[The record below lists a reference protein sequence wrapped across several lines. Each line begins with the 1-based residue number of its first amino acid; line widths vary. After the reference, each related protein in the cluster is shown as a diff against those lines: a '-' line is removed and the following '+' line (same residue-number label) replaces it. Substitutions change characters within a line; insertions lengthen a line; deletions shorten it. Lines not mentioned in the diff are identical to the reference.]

1 MVGAIESHSSDCVRD
16 SSVDDVGAVLCI
28 VQTVKKVKAVW
39 EFPTGEVQFS
49 VIDCSPCQPSV
60 EYFHETEME
69 VDNKE
74 FVTFLLC
81 YSTAMFQREVTSGSH
96 VWLFF
101 PCQIGHSRLM

>member
-60 EYFHETEME
+60 EYFHETETE
-69 VDNKE
+69 VDYKE
-74 FVTFLLC
+74 YLSPSYFAIRQPCPKGKSRL
-81 YSTAMFQREVTSGSH
+81 EVTSGYFFH
-96 VWLFF
+96 VKLDT
-101 PCQIGHSRLM
+101 PG